1 MNDEDQGQG
10 FITLLLIFLNPYL
23 WPYWAYTAGNRKAN
37 SYTQNI
43 TDTYIDLIAEKTK
56 NEIFMKRLFPCIFLV
71 MLSLTVF
78 AQELRITGR
87 VVDTRNEPLPGVTI
101 QIVGTTRGTITD
113 LNGMYSIDTR
123 QGEELAF
130 SFIGFIEQVVAPQ
143 GRSRIDVVMFE
154 DIRMLDELVVIG
166 YGVQRKKDL
175 TTAVSVVDESAIR
188 NRPLASVVE
197 ALQGKAAGVQVVQP
211 SGEPGSDLFVRVR
224 GATSVIAG
232 NEPLYVVDGVPTTN
246 IRGLNP
252 NDIASITVLKDA
264 SAAAIYGA
272 RAANG
277 VVLITTQRGE
287 EGESIIRYNSFIGM
301 SDLRRPIEVLT
312 TKQYRD
318 LINEI
323 LPGTLNPAQTDF
335 TDWNEIVFGTGTN
348 QSHQFSFEGGTERM
362 RHFISAA
369 YLSDHG
375 IVSPARFDRYSVRL
389 NLDHEPREW
398 LKLGTSINVLNLR
411 TQDTPDNLSAGR
423 GGVIMSTLN
432 TPPFLQIYNE
442 DGSGQFDPNPF
453 QPSWENPV
461 AYMEGPDQ
469 LVVDNNLFGNV
480 FAEATIIP
488 GLTLGTRVG
497 VEASSH
503 QMDYYLDPFRTN
515 FGRHNNG
522 LGRSYKRNSSTLLW
536 ENTSTYTR
544 TFGAHNFSGLIGS
557 SIQRYKSNNSFL
569 EGRDF
574 PEDVSVT
581 TLNSANII
589 TGSTWVDE
597 WALASFFGRVAYNL
611 HNKYYVSASIRRDGS
626 SKLAH
631 RWGTMPSFSLGW
643 RISAEPFMQT
653 FDFIDNLMI
662 RGGWGRNGNQEGIS
676 NYARFGLINYF
687 RRPATNPMS
696 GPAAV
701 QVTYGNPDLRWETT
715 DQTNIGFDLA
725 MFNNR
730 VSVNADAYYKRTN
743 DVLLNVQLSST
754 LPITTIQT
762 NAGSIENKG
771 IELNVNTVNVDRA
784 WRWDTDFNIAANR
797 NKVLSLDYTSVYYF
811 GRIYSNNQDV
821 AIVRAGLP
829 LGSFFGYVSEG
840 VDPETGNMIYSDINN
855 NGIFDPGDRTV
866 IGSGQPD
873 FFFGITNSFSYGRF
887 DLNVFFQG
895 SYGNEIFNA
904 TRIDLE
910 GMFDSK
916 NQSVAVLN
924 RWTQPGDIT
933 DIPRSRNMFNVHNS
947 SRFIEDGS
955 YIRLKSI
962 TLSYK
967 VLDNNPRFRE
977 IKNLSVFV
985 TGRNLLTFTNY
996 SGFDPEVNAFG
1007 NSAVELGIDYG
1018 TYPQS
1023 RTVIF
1028 GINVEF

>member
-1 MNDEDQGQG
+1 
-10 FITLLLIFLNPYL
+10 
-23 WPYWAYTAGNRKAN
+23 
-37 SYTQNI
+37 
-43 TDTYIDLIAEKTK
+43 
-56 NEIFMKRLFPCIFLV
+56 MKIIKGLFPFFFLM
-71 MLSLTVF
+71 MLSSAVF

-87 VVDTRNEPLPGVTI
+87 VVDVRNEPLPGVTI
-101 QIVGTTRGTITD
+101 QVVGTTRGTTTD
-113 LNGMYSIDTR
+113 INGMYSIDVR
-123 QGEELAF
+123 QVEELAF
-130 SFIGFIEQVVAPQ
+130 SFIGFAEQVITPQ
-143 GRSRIDVVMFE
+143 GRNQIDVVMVA
-154 DIRMLDELVVIG
+154 DMRLLDEMVVIG
-166 YGVQRKKDL
+166 YGTTRKKDL
-175 TTAVSVVDESAIR
+175 TTAVSVVDESAFR
-188 NRPLASVVE
+188 NRPLASVAE

-277 VVLITTQRGE
+277 VVLITTRRGE
-287 EGESIIRYNSFIGM
+287 DGESVVRYNSFFGV
-301 SDLRRPIEVLT
+301 SNLRRPIEVLNT
-312 TKQYRD
+312 RQYRD
-318 LINEI
+318 LIQEI

-335 TDWNEIVFGTGTN
+335 NNWNDIVFGTGTH
-348 QSHQFSFEGGTERM
+348 QSHQFSFEGGTDRL

-375 IVSPARFDRYSVRL
+375 IVAPARFDRYSVRL

-398 LKLGTSINVLNLR
+398 LKLGTSLNVLNLR
-411 TQDTPDNLSAGR
+411 TKDTPDNLSAGR

-432 TPPFLQIYNE
+432 TPPFLHIYNE

-480 FAEATIIP
+480 FAEATLIP
-488 GLTLGTRVG
+488 GLTIGTRVG
-497 VEASSH
+497 AEVSTH

-515 FGRHNNG
+515 FGRNNNG

-536 ENTSTYTR
+536 EGTGSYTR
-544 TFGAHNFSGLIGS
+544 TFGAHNISGLIGS
-557 SIQRYKSNNSFL
+557 SLQQYQSNNSYL

-581 TLNSANII
+581 TLNTANII

-611 HNKYYVSASIRRDGS
+611 HNKYYVTGSVRRDGS

-643 RISAEPFMQT
+643 RISDEPFMQALN
-653 FDFIDNLMI
+653 FIDNLML

-676 NYARFGLINYF
+676 NYARFGLINYY
-687 RRPATNPMS
+687 RRPTTSPMS
-696 GPAAV
+696 GPASV
-701 QVTYGNPDLRWETT
+701 QITYGNPDLRWETT

-725 MFNNR
+725 LFNFR
-730 VSVNADAYYKRTN
+730 VLINADAYYKRTN

-762 NAGSIENKG
+762 NAGDIENKG
-771 IELNVNTVNVDRA
+771 VELNVNTINVDRA

-811 GRIYSNNQDV
+811 GRIYSNNQDI

-840 VDPETGNMIYSDINN
+840 VDPATGNMIYSDVNN

-873 FFFGITNSFSYGRF
+873 FFFGITNRFSFRRF

-895 SYGNEIFNA
+895 SYGNEIYNA

-924 RWTQPGDIT
+924 RWKQPGDIT
-933 DIPRSRNMFNVHNS
+933 DVPRSRNMFNVHNS

-955 YIRLKSI
+955 YLRLKSV

-967 VLDNNPRFRE
+967 VLDNNPRFME
-977 IKNLSVFV
+977 IRNLSVFV
-985 TGRNLLTFTNY
+985 TGRNLLTFSNY
-996 SGFDPEVNAFG
+996 SGLDPEVNAFG